1 MLAVVH
7 VLGQLLTIFGAT
19 YLLPLATSWIYGDG
33 TWQKFLVAGLATS
46 GAGIV
51 IALATR
57 GYRRELKSRDG
68 FLLVTLT
75 WVLMSA
81 VSAITLMLVL
91 PGTSVTDAFFES
103 TSGLTT
109 TGSTV
114 LSGLDSLPP
123 AVNLWRLALHWYGGM
138 GIIVLALAIL
148 PLLGVGGMQLY
159 KAESSGPLKD
169 TKLTPRITETAK
181 ALWRTYTGLTAACIV
196 TLKLCGLSWFDSV
209 CHAFSVMALGGFSNY
224 DRSIGQFQS
233 PLVESVLIVFMLIAA
248 MNFARHF
255 IAFRRV
261 TLAPYR
267 ADPELKAMLLLI
279 GASVLLVAVVVHAD
293 GRYGD
298 LITSV
303 RHVAFSVVSI
313 ATTTGFVTEDYEQW
327 PAFAGFWLL
336 FLSCIC
342 CSTGSTGGGI
352 KMFRTLL
359 LWRQAFREMRLM
371 VHPQAVEP
379 IRIGG
384 QVVPNR
390 IAYAVLAF
398 IFLYFMVVVMLTFA
412 MLLSGLDLITAF
424 SAVIASINNMG
435 PGLQGVG
442 PSTTY
447 QSLTDFQTWVCSI
460 AMLLGRLEIFSVLV
474 LFTPA
479 FWKK

>member
-7 VLGQLLTIFGAT
+7 VLGQLLAIFGLT
-19 YLLPLATSWIYGDG
+19 YALPLATSLLYRDG
-33 TWQKFLVAGLATS
+33 SFEEFALAALVTS
-46 GAGIV
+46 GAG
-51 IALATR
+51 LAISFSTR
-57 GYRRELKSRDG
+57 RYRRELKSRDG
-68 FLLVTLT
+68 FLLVTLA
-75 WVLMSA
+75 WVLMSVA
-81 VSAITLMLVL
+81 ATIPLLLVL
-91 PGTSVTDAFFES
+91 PGLSFTDAFFET

-114 LSGLDSLPP
+114 LTGLESLPP
-123 AVNLWRLALHWYGGM
+123 SINLWRHALHWYGGM

-159 KAESSGPLKD
+159 KAETPGPIKD
-169 TKLTPRITETAK
+169 AKLTPRITETAK
-181 ALWRTYTGLTAACIV
+181 ALWLTYTGLTVACV
-196 TLKLCGLSWFDSV
+196 LLLKIAGLSWFDAV

-224 DRSIGQFQS
+224 DTSIGQLAS
-233 PLVESVLIVFMLIAA
+233 PLVEVILIAFMLIAA
-248 MNFARHF
+248 VNFARHF
-255 IAFRRV
+255 VAFRRL
-261 TLAPYR
+261 TLVPYR
-267 ADPELKAMLLLI
+267 TDPELRATYLVI
-279 GASVLLVAVVVHAD
+279 AASVLLVSVFLFLD
-293 GRYGD
+293 GRYES
-298 LITSV
+298 LASAI
-303 RHVAFSVVSI
+303 RHSAFSVVSI
-313 ATTTGFVTEDYEQW
+313 ATTTGFVTEDYEHW
-327 PAFAGFWLL
+327 PPFIAYWLL

-359 LWRQAFREMRLM
+359 LWRQAVREMRLM

-398 IFLYFMVVVMLTFA
+398 IFLYFMTVVMLTFA
-412 MLLSGLDLITAF
+412 LLLSDLDFVSAF

-435 PGLQGVG
+435 PGLNRVG

-447 QSLTDFQTWVCSI
+447 QSLSDFQTWVCSI

-474 LFTPA
+474 LLTPA

>member
-1 MLAVVH
+1 VLAVVH
-7 VLGQLLTIFGAT
+7 VLGQLLAIFGVT
-19 YLLPLATSWIYGDG
+19 YALPLLTALIFRDG
-33 TWQKFLVAGLATS
+33 TFDEFAIAALVTS
-46 GAGIV
+46 GAGLV
-51 IALATR
+51 IATTTR
-57 GYRRELKSRDG
+57 KYRRELKSRDG
-68 FLLVTLT
+68 FLLVTLA

-81 VSAITLMLVL
+81 AATIPMLLLMPEL
-91 PGTSVTDAFFES
+91 SFTDAFFET

-114 LSGLDSLPP
+114 LTGLGQLPP
-123 AVNLWRLALHWYGGM
+123 SINLWRHALHWYGGM

-159 KAESSGPLKD
+159 KAEAPGPVKD

-181 ALWRTYTGLTAACIV
+181 ALWLTYTGITVACVIA
-196 TLKLCGLSWFDSV
+196 LKLAGLSWFDAV

-224 DRSIGQFQS
+224 DTSIGQLRS
-233 PLVESVLIVFMLIAA
+233 PLVETILIVFMLIAA

-255 IAFRRV
+255 VAIRRL
-261 TLAPYR
+261 TLGPYR
-267 ADPELKAMLLLI
+267 TDPELKAMLFVI
-279 GASVLLVAVVVHAD
+279 GASIVLVSAVIHLD
-293 GRYGD
+293 GRYD
-298 LITSV
+298 SFWSAL
-303 RHVAFSVVSI
+303 RHSTFTVVSI
-313 ATTTGFVTEDYEQW
+313 ATTTGFVTEDYEKW
-327 PAFAGFWLL
+327 PPFVAYWLL
-336 FLSCIC
+336 LLSCIC
-342 CSTGSTGGGI
+342 CNTGSTGGGI

-398 IFLYFMVVVMLTFA
+398 IFLYFMTVVLLTFA
-412 MLLSGLDLITAF
+412 LLLSDLDFVTSF
-424 SAVIASINNMG
+424 TAVIASINNMG
-435 PGLQGVG
+435 PGLNRVG

-447 QSLTDFQTWVCSI
+447 QSLTDFQTWVCTA
-460 AMLLGRLEIFSVLV
+460 AMFLGRLEIFSVLV
-474 LFTPA
+474 LLTPA